1 MRVCMC
7 ESSMW
12 RCGAP
17 SPNGVRTS
25 SKLKCNCVYL
35 IMDIWYARPI
45 QCHTVGSTSNGFAAC
60 ITMLLRFDPKFPIPK
75 SCSKQKTIGWKIPW
89 SQPDTQL
96 LQLIPGSGIG
106 GIFIN
111 THSTFG
117 ALPVLSASH
126 QICIPIVH
134 CTNTTIC
141 HRLPTCIGAK
151 FLIDMCCSKSLG
163 SIFILHIFDTY
174 GYLDPPSIDKS
185 SSKYQVTTSWCLYY
199 LMLSH
204 YPSLSHY
211 HSILSIIIPY
221 FAVL

>member
-1 MRVCMC
+1 MHVQ
-7 ESSMW
+7 SSGKN
-12 RCGAP
+12 RGIYKQGICCLYFRPLG
-17 SPNGVRTS
+17 SIGCS
-25 SKLKCNCVYL
+25 SSRGLAGRFPGYPRSDGKKYCQV
-35 IMDIWYARPI
+35 
-45 QCHTVGSTSNGFAAC
+45 AC
-60 ITMLLRFDPKFPIPK
+60 
-75 SCSKQKTIGWKIPW
+75 QKMWKIPW

-96 LQLIPGSGIG
+96 LQLIPGSGLG

-111 THSTFG
+111 THLTFA

-141 HRLPTCIGAK
+141 YRLPTCIGAK

-163 SIFILHIFDTY
+163 SIIILNIFDTY
-174 GYLDPPSIDKS
+174 GYLDPPSTDKS
-185 SSKYQVTTSWCLYY
+185 SSKYQLTTSWCLYY
-199 LMLSH
+199 FMLSH

-211 HSILSIIIPY
+211 HSILSMIIPY